1 MDDGMDTSVQ
11 VASPPPDHTGVR
23 ICPGRHLVYASLWIN
38 IASILATFE
47 ISRAADSAPHG
58 VLSSDEQF
66 TAEFVRYIRLPSF
79 IDRQADTNCLPVGRS
94 RSNVRSNHA
103 LRRRRNWSL
112 DCKVDEVKHIKVL
125 FNYSFES
132 LRTKSYVHKTVC
144 FHEKNPNKLNTNQKL
159 KVAHAGG
166 RKEGS
171 RWWSY
176 DEETLHRMKVA
187 APNYSA
193 HSAANCSKG
202 YAFSAQ
208 YRDQA

>member
-1 MDDGMDTSVQ
+1 MN
-11 VASPPPDHTGVR
+11 
-23 ICPGRHLVYASLWIN
+23 L
-38 IASILATFE
+38 ASILATFE
-47 ISRAADSAPHG
+47 ISRVADSAPDQ
-58 VLSSDEQF
+58 VLDSEKQF
-66 TAEFVRYIRLPSF
+66 TDTLVRYDRLSNL
-79 IDRQADTNCLPVGRS
+79 IGQAADTNCLLVGRS
-94 RSNVRSNHA
+94 RSDVRSNHA